1 MLNCVLTAVREAPQ
15 GCRRGKTAA
24 GDGSVPRRQ
33 ALSDCEGKMLE
44 VRELCKVYKPK
55 KGVPVQ
61 ALDHVSIKFP
71 DTGMVFLLGKSGS
84 GKSTLLNLLG
94 GLDRYSS
101 GDIVIAGT
109 STKEFSQSDFDSYRN
124 TYVGFIFQE
133 YNILKEFSVGANIA
147 LAIELQGRKAEDEE
161 INAILKEVDLEG
173 YGDRKPNELSGG
185 QLQRVAIARALVKK
199 PRIIMADEPTGALD
213 SNTGKQVFD
222 TLKRLSKERL
232 VIIVSHDREFS
243 ERYADRII
251 ELADGKIIS
260 DVEWDQEGDEETAEF
275 RTADT
280 EIVFEEN
287 SIRIPSRYQLTE
299 ADRIAINEYLL
310 TLSQNE
316 AVVSVKRQ
324 EGHNKQ
330 FRATDES
337 RIVNRLSEQ
346 FSMIKS
352 KLPMKKAFA
361 MGASGL
367 KYKKL
372 RLVFTIL
379 LSVVSFTLF
388 AFSDTCGS
396 FNFERSL
403 VDSLQDSEV
412 KYAAFEK
419 VVRQSMGMSDDEEF
433 FYWEEKGFSEEDVA
447 ELEKDTGMSM
457 VKVRRFSGSMSIGF
471 ANQLAEY
478 EMEWSSWFAQSLVDT
493 DFQGYTVATE
503 QELSYMH
510 YSLAAGELPKAG
522 TQDAAIS
529 RYHADILLKYGL
541 MQDGVEVPIKSYE
554 DLLGKKLELSN
565 MTFTIC
571 GIVDTN
577 LNIERY
583 EESLT
588 QDENTMSTVERLTAY
603 ALSEELNY
611 AKDYSLAT
619 VLFVGDA
626 DAVPFHGL
634 PVSYTQYGD
643 LTLADD
649 FWFGS
654 QFLTLDAMKGVKEAQ
669 IAWVDGEKQELADNE
684 IIVWS
689 SFLQEQFGVMA
700 DDANDMT
707 MSEEKLAEY
716 EDAVIAQYIEGVK
729 NGTYSDNLKLRGY
742 FWENTG
748 EIIETYDMKIVG
760 VINGQRYYA
769 EGVSVIPDG
778 LFARLCGESDNG
790 IYDFVVTAMP
800 EAAGELKK
808 LVSYINYYDRD
819 VDHAYGLVNP
829 AVYELELVDGTLT
842 VVSRVFFWIGFA
854 FAIFAI
860 LLFSN
865 FIGTSIVHK
874 KQEIGILRA
883 IGSRSND
890 VYRIFFSESF
900 IIASVNL
907 VLGTILTALGVYGLN
922 RILRY
927 DTGLLITVLHFG
939 VRQVLLLLAVSMGTA
954 IVASFLPVKRIAS
967 KAPVDA
973 IRNR

>member
-1 MLNCVLTAVREAPQ
+1 
-15 GCRRGKTAA
+15 
-24 GDGSVPRRQ
+24 
-33 ALSDCEGKMLE
+33 MLE
-44 VRELCKVYKPK
+44 VKDLCKVYKPK

-185 QLQRVAIARALVKK
+185 QLQRVAIARALVKN

-251 ELADGKIIS
+251 ELADGKIVS
-260 DVEWDQEGDEETAEF
+260 DVEWDQEGGEETAEF

-287 SIRIPSRYQLTE
+287 AIRIPSRYQLTE

-310 TLSQNE
+310 ALSQNE
-316 AVVSVKRQ
+316 AVVSVKTSK
-324 EGHNKQ
+324 GHNKR

-361 MGASGL
+361 MGASSL

-372 RLVFTIL
+372 RLFFTIL

-388 AFSDTCGS
+388 AFADTCGS
-396 FNFERSL
+396 FNFEQSL
-403 VDSLQDSEV
+403 MDSLQDSEV

-419 VVRQSMGMSDDEEF
+419 VVRQNMDWGDGEDH
-433 FYWEEKGFSEEDVA
+433 FYWSPVGFSEEDVA
-447 ELEKDTGMSM
+447 EIEKDTGLSM
-457 VKVRRFSGSMSIGF
+457 IKVNRFSGDMSIGF
-471 ANQLAEY
+471 SEQLAEHETEVY
-478 EMEWSSWFAQSLVDT
+478 NWFAQELT
-493 DFQGYTVATE
+493 DPSFQGYTVTTE
-503 QELSYMH
+503 QELSVMN
-510 YSLAAGELPKAG
+510 YSLAAGALPKAG

-529 RYHADILLKYGL
+529 KYHADILLKYGML
-541 MQDGVEVPIKSYE
+541 QDGTEVSVKSYE

-571 GIVDTN
+571 GVVDTN
-577 LNIERY
+577 LDIERY
-583 EESLT
+583 EELLT
-588 QDENTMSTVERLTAY
+588 RDVDTLSTVESLTAY
-603 ALSEELNY
+603 AMSEELSY
-611 AKDYSLAT
+611 AKNYSLAT
-619 VLFVGDA
+619 VLFVGDT

-634 PVSYTQYGD
+634 PASTSLNGD
-643 LTLADD
+643 LVLTDD

-654 QFLTLDAMKGVKEAQ
+654 EFLTLGAVKNVEGVE
-669 IAWVDGEKQELADNE
+669 IAWLDGEKQELAENE

-689 SFLQEQFGVMA
+689 ELLQEKFNVVTGDSQDQPMTEEDYA
-700 DDANDMT
+700 DYQD
-707 MSEEKLAEY
+707 SVIEE
-716 EDAVIAQYIEGVK
+716 YIEGVK
-729 NGTYSDNLKLRGY
+729 SGAYPDDLQLYGY
-742 FWENTG
+742 FWNGNGEEVEN
-748 EIIETYDMKIVG
+748 YDMKIVG
-760 VINGQRYYA
+760 VINSERYYA
-769 EGVSVIPDG
+769 NGTSVIPDE
-778 LFARLCGESDNG
+778 LFTRLCGEPDNG

-800 EAAGELKK
+800 EDTRDLKE
-808 LVSYINYYDRD
+808 LVSYVNYYDRD
-819 VDHAYGLVNP
+819 EDHAYGLVNS
-829 AVYELELVDGTLT
+829 AVYELEIVDSTLT
-842 VVSRVFFWIGFA
+842 VVSKVFFWIGFA

-907 VLGTILTALGVYGLN
+907 VLGTILTALGVYALN

-927 DTGLLITVLHFG
+927 DTGILITVLHFG

-954 IVASFLPVKRIAS
+954 VVASFLPVKRIAS

>member
-1 MLNCVLTAVREAPQ
+1 
-15 GCRRGKTAA
+15 
-24 GDGSVPRRQ
+24 
-33 ALSDCEGKMLE
+33 MLE
-44 VRELCKVYKPK
+44 VKDLCKLYKPK

-94 GLDRYSS
+94 GLDRYTS
-101 GDIVIAGT
+101 GDILIAGT
-109 STKEFSQSDFDSYRN
+109 STKQFSQSDFDSYRN

-147 LAIELQGRKAEDEE
+147 LAIELQGRRAEDEE
-161 INAILKEVDLEG
+161 INSILKEVDLEG
-173 YGDRKPNELSGG
+173 YGERKPNELSGG
-185 QLQRVAIARALVKK
+185 QLQRVAIARALVKN

-222 TLKRLSKERL
+222 TLKRLSRERL

-260 DVEWDQEGDEETAEF
+260 DVEWDGEGSEEPEQF

-280 EIVFEEN
+280 EIVYEEN

-310 TLSQNE
+310 ALSQNE
-316 AVVSVKRQ
+316 AVLSVKKSA
-324 EGHNKQ
+324 EHNKQ

-337 RIVNRLSEQ
+337 KISNQPHGQ

-361 MGASGL
+361 MGASSL

-403 VDSLQDSEV
+403 VDSIQDSEV
-412 KYAAFEK
+412 TYAAFEK
-419 VVRQSMGMSDDEEF
+419 VVRQSEDWGDGKEH
-433 FYWEEKGFSEEDVA
+433 FYWNSMGFLEEDVA
-447 ELEKDTGMSM
+447 ELEKDTGLSM
-457 VKVRRFSGSMSIGF
+457 VKVNRFPWSMEMSF
-471 ANQLAEY
+471 LPYLADYKQEY
-478 EMEWSSWFAQSLVDT
+478 TSWFSQGLEDT
-493 DFQGYTVATE
+493 SFGGYAVTSE
-503 QELSYMH
+503 QELEFMH
-510 YSLAAGELPKAG
+510 YSLVAGALPKAG
-522 TQDAAIS
+522 TQEVAIS
-529 RYHADILLKYGL
+529 RYQADIILKYGL
-541 MQDGVEVPIKSYE
+541 LQNGAEISVKSYE
-554 DLLGKKLELSN
+554 DLLGKTLELSG
-565 MTFTIC
+565 MTFSVC
-571 GIVDTN
+571 GVVDTK
-577 LNIERY
+577 LDIGRY
-583 EESLT
+583 EELLT
-588 QDENTMSTVERLTAY
+588 REENTMSTVERLTAY
-603 ALSEELNY
+603 AMSQELNY
-611 AKDYSLAT
+611 AKNYSLAT
-619 VLFVGDA
+619 VLFVGDTEA
-626 DAVPFHGL
+626 IPFQGI
-634 PVSYTQYGD
+634 PTSSTMYGN
-643 LTLADD
+643 LTLEDYN
-649 FWFGS
+649 WFCDAFTTLGS
-654 QFLTLDAMKGVKEAQ
+654 LRTVKNCQ
-669 IAWVDGEKQELADNE
+669 VAWLNGEKQELAENE
-684 IIVWS
+684 IIVS
-689 SFLQEQFGVMA
+689 SQLLAQLFPELGGSFIAEYGGTLEQIQEQW
-700 DDANDMT
+700 
-707 MSEEKLAEY
+707 
-716 EDAVIAQYIEGVK
+716 DAVIEAYIEGVR
-729 NGTYSDNLKLRGY
+729 NGTYSDTKTIYGHFWGY
-742 FWENTG
+742 E
-748 EIIETYDMKIVG
+748 EKDETYQMKIVG
-760 VINGQRYYA
+760 VINSQRYFA
-769 EGVSVIPDG
+769 DVMAVLPDT
-778 LFARLCGESDNG
+778 LFSRLCDEIDVG

-800 EAAGELKK
+800 ENTRDLKK
-808 LVSYINYYDRD
+808 LASYINYYDRD
-819 VDHAYGLVNP
+819 VDYAFGLVNS
-829 AVYELELVDGTLT
+829 AVYELEMVDSTLT
-842 VVSRVFFWIGFA
+842 VVSKVFFWIGFA

-907 VLGTILTALGVYGLN
+907 VLGTALTALGVYALN
-922 RILRY
+922 RVLRY
-927 DTGLLITVLHFG
+927 ETGLLVTVLHFG
-939 VRQVLLLLAVSMGTA
+939 IRQVLLLVAVSMGTA
-954 IVASFLPVKRIAS
+954 VIASFLPVKKIAS